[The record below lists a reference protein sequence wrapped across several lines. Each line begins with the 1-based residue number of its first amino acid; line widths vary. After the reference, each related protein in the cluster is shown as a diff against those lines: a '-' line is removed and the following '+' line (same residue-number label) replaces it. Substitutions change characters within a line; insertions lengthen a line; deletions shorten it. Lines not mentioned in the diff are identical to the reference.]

1 MVVRL
6 TRFAVS
12 PENAQEA
19 KSIYQQQVVPEVKKQ
34 KGNTNVMLLE
44 PTDGTDEFISI
55 TAWESKADA
64 DAYESSGKYKEL
76 VEKIKGLIGQATLK
90 TYNSQ

>member
-6 TRFAVS
+6 TRFSIS

-55 TAWESKADA
+55 TAWESKVDA

-76 VEKIKGLIGQATLK
+76 VGKIKGLIGQATLK